1 MLAWSDDEQELWR
14 REALQ
19 RLMMQEVERE
29 AANERAKEDE

>member
-19 RLMMQEVERE
+19 RLMMREVERE